1 VNDEILGIMAAARQL
16 EAASQASMETSAS
29 LQGVSH
35 ELAAVIIRR

>member
-1 VNDEILGIMAAARQL
+1 MAATRQL

-29 LQGVSH
+29 LQSVSH